1 MERAV
6 EIVEGC
12 KAGGITCLEISY
24 TNNNAGEIIKQL
36 KEIYQDEIVVGAG
49 TVLDSETARDAILHG
64 AEFII
69 SPAFSKAVAQ
79 ISNRYQI
86 SYMPGCTSISEVLEA
101 LEAGADMIKAFPTSS
116 LHGPGSSQQSKHH
129 CRLSRSYLQGRFFDK
144 CYRMVECW
152 CRMYGSRNIID
163 KRFASR
169 NCKECGTIAQ
179 RNRHICELTKRERV
193 MIDQRTLQLIQKM
206 IQNH

>member
-1 MERAV
+1 MNKKLVILNRIHKEKIMAIVRVETVERAV

-69 SPAFSKAVAQ
+69 SPAFSKSSRTDKQ
-79 ISNRYQI
+79 SLSNQ
-86 SYMPGCTSISEVLEA
+86 
-101 LEAGADMIKAFPTSS
+101 
-116 LHGPGSSQQSKHH
+116 LHA
-129 CRLSRSYLQGRFFDK
+129 RLYFYL
-144 CYRMVECW
+144 
-152 CRMYGSRNIID
+152 
-163 KRFASR
+163 
-169 NCKECGTIAQ
+169 
-179 RNRHICELTKRERV
+179 
-193 MIDQRTLQLIQKM
+193 
-206 IQNH
+206 

>member
-1 MERAV
+1 M
-6 EIVEGC
+6 
-12 KAGGITCLEISY
+12 EISY

-116 LHGPGSSQQSKHH
+116 LHGPRIVSTIKTPLPFVPILSSGGVS
-129 CRLSRSYLQGRFFDK
+129 LTNVTEWLNAG
-144 CYRMVECW
+144 VEC
-152 CRMYGSRNIID
+152 MGV
-163 KRFASR
+163 
-169 NCKECGTIAQ
+169 GTL
-179 RNRHICELTKRERV
+179 LTKGSQAEIAKNAARLRKE
-193 MIDQRTLQLIQKM
+193 IDTFV
-206 IQNH
+206 N

>member
-1 MERAV
+1 MAIVRVETVERAV

-49 TVLDSETARDAILHG
+49 TVLDSETARDAIIHD

-69 SPAFSKAVAQ
+69 SPAFSKEVAQ

-116 LHGPGSSQQSKHH
+116 LHGPGSSQRSKHH
-129 CRLSRSYLQGRFFDK
+129 CHLSRSYLQVAF
-144 CYRMVECW
+144 
-152 CRMYGSRNIID
+152 
-163 KRFASR
+163 
-169 NCKECGTIAQ
+169 
-179 RNRHICELTKRERV
+179 L
-193 MIDQRTLQLIQKM
+193 
-206 IQNH
+206 